1 MRERARSVAV
11 AITVRDEA
19 QSVRSLLDALLSQT
33 LPPAEIVITDDGS
46 QDDTVKIIQGYIDRR
61 CPVRMIVAP
70 PSCRGRGRNLAI
82 AATRM
87 DLVAIID
94 GGCFPEPSWLEQL
107 LETIEAHPDADVVFG
122 AVRPFPQTFFTEC
135 ASTALFSAVPVPGG
149 RRVMS
154 YSVASMLMRRTVWER
169 VGGFPEGVRSGEDL
183 IFLSHIKKGG
193 FPERLAP
200 NAVVHW
206 EIPRTLGGTI
216 HRLTNY
222 SHYGLEA
229 GLGHTWHHRVFL
241 YHTVALLLVGLSLL
255 QSRWWLAILFMLF
268 ALRVFKTIL
277 LNEKDKHGLCAF
289 TIPRLAL
296 VGGILLAADLAT
308 LWGTLRWLRIWLSA
322 RSSGKPAVQ

>member
-1 MRERARSVAV
+1 MSQPDRSVAV
-11 AITVRDEA
+11 AITLRDEA
-19 QSVRSLLDALLSQT
+19 ESVRSLLDALLSQT

-61 CPVRMIVAP
+61 LPVRIIVVP

-94 GGCFPEPSWLEQL
+94 GGCFPEPAWLEQL

-183 IFLSHIKKGG
+183 IFMSRVEKGG
-193 FPERLAP
+193 FSDRVAP

-206 EIPRTLGGTI
+206 QIPRTFGGTI
-216 HRLTNY
+216 RRLVNY
-222 SHYGLEA
+222 SQYGLEA
-229 GLGHTWHHRVFL
+229 GLAHTWHYRTFIYFTL
-241 YHTVALLLVGLSLL
+241 ALLLIALGVGYSL
-255 QSRWWLAILFMLF
+255 WWLAVLAGLI
-268 ALRVFKTIL
+268 ALRVLGTIYR
-277 LNEKDKHGLCAF
+277 NEKERRGFRAF
-289 TIPRLAL
+289 LPPRLL
-296 VGGILLAADLAT
+296 VIAGILLAADLAT
-308 LWGTLRWLRIWLSA
+308 LYGTFRWLRDSRA
-322 RSSGKPAVQ
+322 PQSSRETVA